1 MIQLDLI
8 PTFCGLVAAVS
19 WGVADFFAAK
29 ASRKISPV
37 LASIFIAAG
46 SALLYSL
53 FYMFYPES
61 SIPWTQSGIVY
72 ASIAGLF
79 MGAGLLMFYY
89 GLEKGPVSIV
99 SPIGSAYP
107 LVTTLLVLTFLH
119 GSLTG
124 WQITGIFLVIGGIT
138 ATSGLLTAKKSEKKL
153 TSGVLYAL
161 LTFVL
166 WGISFAFLGE
176 AVARLGWE
184 KATLLDIWLE
194 LLAILCLAPFLEK
207 RQHFL
212 VNPIKIFKNPL
223 IAGAALIQVVGLAV
237 FNIGLTKTSST
248 AIITAISA
256 TYPALTILLAVHH
269 FKEKTSVIALSGA
282 AITVTGVILL
292 SLV

>member
-1 MIQLDLI
+1 
-8 PTFCGLVAAVS
+8 
-19 WGVADFFAAK
+19 
-29 ASRKISPV
+29 
-37 LASIFIAAG
+37 
-46 SALLYSL
+46 
-53 FYMFYPES
+53 
-61 SIPWTQSGIVY
+61 
-72 ASIAGLF
+72 
-79 MGAGLLMFYY
+79 MFYY

-119 GSLTG
+119 GHLTG
-124 WQITGIFLVIGGIT
+124 WQIGGIFLVIAGIT
-138 ATSGLLTAKKSEKKL
+138 ATSGVLTAKKSERKI
-153 TSGVLYAL
+153 TSGVVYAL

-184 KATLLDIWLE
+184 KATLIDILLE
-194 LLAILCLAPFLEK
+194 LAAILCLAPFLES
-207 RQHFL
+207 REHFR
-212 VNPIKIFKNPL
+212 VNPFKLFRNPL
-223 IAGAALIQVVGLAV
+223 IAGAAFIQVAGLAV

-269 FKEKTSVIALSGA
+269 FKEKTTIIALSGA
-282 AITVTGVILL
+282 LVTVTGVVLL